1 MKTVQG
7 TPLGQSIGLALVLLL
22 MSLGI
27 ILLMSFESG
36 VL

>member
-1 MKTVQG
+1 MRTLPG
-7 TPLGQSIGLALVLLL
+7 TPLGQSIGLALVLIL